1 MRHIAAVILVFFFLA
16 NLLTT
21 GFLSGDVDGNSKIDL
36 KDAIIA
42 VQALQILS
50 ESGTDSPLP
59 GSKSLT
65 AYLVPAVKA
74 FRALSGC
81 ETRIQKEDQKTVSA
95 ASAFLAVYSS
105 QAFSHIPSV
114 TIFKEYKDIPF
125 QSVDPKQATPP
136 PQPFC

>member
-50 ESGTDSPLP
+50 ESGTNSRLP

-65 AYLVPAVKA
+65 AYLVPAVEA

-81 ETRIQKEDQKTVSA
+81 ETRIQKEGGNSHESKMKRKLSMTHDMLHTYNMP
-95 ASAFLAVYSS
+95 ASHAMKS
-105 QAFSHIPSV
+105 I
-114 TIFKEYKDIPF
+114 TPF
-125 QSVDPKQATPP
+125 V
-136 PQPFC
+136 